1 MVISFYHGKHCHP
14 HYLTRK
20 TANQLPILTHCL
32 RRHQLMHGSCRN
44 HKCKFNHIPFL
55 PKGKEKKR
63 KQKKVSKGTA
73 LRDMCWSRKHPYM
86 QNGCGD
92 REPKFLRNDSES
104 YNNVSHFTHISHCT
118 ISATHTHTHCS
129 GFVDV
134 YKINS
139 TFSHRIN
146 TAQNFVILCTHSVIK
161 QISLLECVAMTYCPE
176 DGGSSFRSPVP
187 NYQSTVAIPTDS
199 TVSNHPFTYTL
210 ISLL

>member
-1 MVISFYHGKHCHP
+1 VTTAWPFRPPATRKVSTFQNIPLFFYLYYALPPAIQFHLPNTSSFNTCAMVISFYHGKHCHP

-118 ISATHTHTHCS
+118 ISATHTHTALDLSMC
-129 GFVDV
+129 
-134 YKINS
+134 I
-139 TFSHRIN
+139 R
-146 TAQNFVILCTHSVIK
+146 
-161 QISLLECVAMTYCPE
+161 
-176 DGGSSFRSPVP
+176 
-187 NYQSTVAIPTDS
+187 
-199 TVSNHPFTYTL
+199 
-210 ISLL
+210 